1 MAEDNGMTERP
12 ADLEA
17 LYDQYG
23 TPLEG
28 EHWGKYVAIAYDGR
42 TIIGQDL
49 HGVAM
54 QASAVF
60 GPGNVIFK
68 VGPRSVGRIR

>member
-1 MAEDNGMTERP
+1 MVENNGVTGRP

-42 TIIGQDL
+42 TILGTEL
-49 HGVAM
+49 HDVAR
-54 QASAVF
+54 QASAAF
-60 GPGNVIFK
+60 GPKNVIFK